1 MSNRLCSI
9 KNSGLWKA
17 VCGVFVLLFLWGIYF
32 PVEATIYKW
41 KDGKGAIHFTSDP
54 SQVPREYRDGMEV
67 IEESGQ
73 GPASSE
79 PSPGEISEAEEKP
92 VDYEIPV
99 TKNGNHFMVNV
110 LMNGTVTAHLLV
122 DTGASMITLSPAV
135 ANKLGYHPD
144 DDLPEI
150 PASTAGGTVW
160 SPLINLEKVKIG
172 DAEEENVEA
181 MINSQMGA
189 MDGLLGL
196 SFLNSYNVIMDH
208 ENSRMILKSQIE
220 ADGKSYGGKS
230 ANWWQ
235 SLYSS
240 YNERLTLYKA
250 MARQIKSKDREKGG
264 KLEKVVRYYKDRLL
278 DLDIKADSAGVP
290 TEWRIPE

>member
-1 MSNRLCSI
+1 MLNRLCSI
-9 KNSGLWKA
+9 KKSGFWKA
-17 VCGVFVLLFLWGIYF
+17 ACGVFTLLVLWGIYF

-54 SQVPREYRDGMEV
+54 SQVPNEFRDGIEV
-67 IEESGQ
+67 IEESDHGS
-73 GPASSE
+73 ASSE
-79 PSPGEISEAEEKP
+79 PSPGEQSIADDQP

-99 TKNGNHFMVNV
+99 IKNGNHFIVNV
-110 LMNGTVTAHLLV
+110 LMNDSVTAHLLV
-122 DTGASMITLSPAV
+122 DTGASMITISPAV
-135 ANKLGYHPD
+135 AKKLGYHPD

-172 DAEEENVEA
+172 EAEEENIEA
-181 MINSQMGA
+181 MINSQMGS

-208 ENSRMILKSQIE
+208 ENSRMILKSQIKV
-220 ADGKSYGGKS
+220 DGISYGGKS

-235 SLYSS
+235 SIYSS
-240 YNERLTLYKA
+240 YFERVTLYKA
-250 MARQIKSKDREKGG
+250 MARQIRSKDREKGI

-278 DLDIKADSAGVP
+278 DLDIKADDAGVP
-290 TEWRIPE
+290 SELRIPE